1 MCFLQ
6 FFRDPAIA
14 VTSLA
19 FIVNATYFIFY
30 FGIFVRLWILKL
42 LAVIVV
48 GAAGNVI
55 KLTESEKEAGVCLYV
70 REQTPAI
77 TYTKMA

>member
-1 MCFLQ
+1 MGQDLSMHKTK
-6 FFRDPAIA
+6 PP
-14 VTSLA
+14 V
-19 FIVNATYFIFY
+19 Y
-30 FGIFVRLWILKL
+30 
-42 LAVIVV
+42 
-48 GAAGNVI
+48 GNVI

>member
-1 MCFLQ
+1 MCEINIDYVSQTNLFAVGDVSHIFL
-6 FFRDPAIA
+6 DKK
-14 VTSLA
+14 
-19 FIVNATYFIFY
+19 
-30 FGIFVRLWILKL
+30 ILPKN
-42 LAVIVV
+42 
-48 GAAGNVI
+48 GNVI

>member
-1 MCFLQ
+1 MQ
-6 FFRDPAIA
+6 PM
-14 VTSLA
+14 
-19 FIVNATYFIFY
+19 
-30 FGIFVRLWILKL
+30 GLKL
-42 LAVIVV
+42 VLKVF
-48 GAAGNVI
+48 GKGYGGDSPQCGNVI